1 MCIRDRDWLAVRQL
15 FNAIDIVHALEVDRL
30 PLIDL
35 DDDLI
40 GSLDELEVIAHCGG
54 RHHVAFFGN
63 AHGLNNGYLEV
74 TVEALFYLLARVRQ
88 VDILV
93 KRSPIIELLT
103 QGGIGVIRRAEANRL
118 SFRQNAIAVRG
129 GGSAGEDVDLK
140 FLALFM

>member
-1 MCIRDRDWLAVRQL
+1 M
-15 FNAIDIVHALEVDRL
+15 
-30 PLIDL
+30 
-35 DDDLI
+35 
-40 GSLDELEVIAHCGG
+40 
-54 RHHVAFFGN
+54 AFFGN

-93 KRSPIIELLT
+93 KRGSIIELLT